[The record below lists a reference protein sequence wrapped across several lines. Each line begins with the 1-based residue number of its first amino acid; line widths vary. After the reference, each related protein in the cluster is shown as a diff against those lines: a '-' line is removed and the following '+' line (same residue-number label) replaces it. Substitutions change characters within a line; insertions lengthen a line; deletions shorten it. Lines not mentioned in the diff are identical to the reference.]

1 MTGSLTVVGI
11 GPGTLALTTPAAS
24 EALEQADIILGYKT
38 YVSLIDGLAPRVPRE
53 TSGMRSEVERA
64 ARAIDLARAGKRV
77 ALVSGGDPGIYGMAG
92 LVFEVLRERGHD
104 DLAVEVI
111 PGVPALCAV
120 AALLG
125 APLMHDFA
133 AISLSDLLLPL
144 DEILWRLDLAAQA
157 DFVLCLYNPQG
168 RNRTEP
174 FRRACEVL
182 ARHRA
187 PSTPVGVVRSAY
199 REGQAV
205 TVTTLADLPQSEVD
219 MTTLVIVG
227 NSRTFV
233 HSGRMVT
240 PRGYGDKYALGAAS
254 GGLPADET

>member
-1 MTGSLTVVGI
+1 MTGSLTVIGI
-11 GPGTLALTTPAAS
+11 GPGALALMTPAAS
-24 EALEQADIILGYKT
+24 EALERADVILGYKT
-38 YVSLIDGLAPRVPRE
+38 YVGLIDGVAPRVPRE

-64 ARAIDLARAGKRV
+64 TRAIELAHAGKRV
-77 ALVSGGDPGIYGMAG
+77 VLVSGGDPGVYGMAG
-92 LVFEVLRERGHD
+92 LVLEVLREHGND
-104 DLAVEVI
+104 DIAVEVI
-111 PGVPALCAV
+111 PGVPALCAA

-133 AISLSDLLLPL
+133 AVSLSDLLLPL
-144 DEILWRLDLAAQA
+144 DEILRRLDLAAQA

-174 FRRACEVL
+174 FQRACEAL

-187 PSTPVGVVRSAY
+187 PSTPVGIVRSAY

-205 TVTTLADLPQSEVD
+205 TITTLAELPQAGVD
-219 MTTLVIVG
+219 MTTLVVVG

-233 HSGRMVT
+233 HNGRMVT
-240 PRGYGDKYALGAAS
+240 PRGYSDKYTLGCAS
-254 GGLPADET
+254 NGLPADET